1 MDNNMDTNHA
11 KHLPAAGGGLW
22 QLAPA
27 LQRLTGP
34 IFKILRWSELADVWQ
49 LADAWHVS
57 YSTLAEALASRA
69 WLELDFPEQRQDYM
83 DDHADALPYAIL
95 ELHPER
101 GVQQYAIVCTGAEQV
116 EAWAYGADAERVAYR
131 LGLIARAD

>member
-1 MDNNMDTNHA
+1 MDNIFETSHGSALRVHSDLQPLT
-11 KHLPAAGGGLW
+11 
-22 QLAPA
+22 APMY
-27 LQRLTGP
+27 
-34 IFKILRWSELADVWQ
+34 IILRWSK
-49 LADAWHVS
+49 WHGWRLMEDLDVS
-57 YSTLAEALASRA
+57 YATLEDAVASRD
-69 WLELDFPEQRQDYM
+69 WLGLDFREDLEAYM